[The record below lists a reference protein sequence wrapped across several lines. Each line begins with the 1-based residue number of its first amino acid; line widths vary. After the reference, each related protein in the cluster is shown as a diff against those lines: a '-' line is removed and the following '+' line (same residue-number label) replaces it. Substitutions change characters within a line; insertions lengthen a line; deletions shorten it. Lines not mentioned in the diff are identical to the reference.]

1 MQLAQSGPNPPA
13 RPSLVWFREDLRID
27 DHAALAAAAQAG
39 PVCAV
44 YILEEGAD
52 LGRPLGGALKWWLH
66 HSLTSLLASLAEHGI
81 ELILLRGDPR
91 QLIPTLAK
99 SLGAESVHWNRRYYA
114 WSRPVDA
121 AIKADLTGLG
131 VQVGTHKAYVLTEP
145 WEIKTGSGGNFKV
158 FTPFFR
164 AAQSSCDAWAEH
176 AAPAPKL
183 TGCTSS
189 QINSA
194 ALDDWDLLPIAPDW
208 SGGLSQTW
216 QPGEVG
222 AHKRLQH
229 FIDKALLGYGDGRNI
244 PSKPATS
251 FLSPHLHFGEI
262 SIRRVWNAART
273 AMRANPALQ
282 ADGQVFLSELGWREF
297 STQLIYHYEDFP
309 QESWKEA
316 FRSFPWKNDSSA
328 LRAWQRGQTGYP
340 IVDAG
345 MRQLWKTGWMHN
357 RVRMIVASF
366 LVKHLLQDW
375 RAGEAWFWDT
385 LVDAD
390 VANNAAGW
398 QWVAGCGADAAPY
411 FRIFNPM
418 SQGEKFD
425 PDGHYVR
432 TWVPELA
439 KLPNKYLHRPFE
451 APTEI
456 LRLSGVHLGRTYPL
470 PIVNH
475 EKGRKQ
481 ALDALASLKQTHSGD
496 LV

>member
-1 MQLAQSGPNPPA
+1 MQIAHFGQNPPA
-13 RPSLVWFREDLRID
+13 RPSLVWFREDLRLD
-27 DHAALAAAAQAG
+27 DHPALIAASQSG
-39 PVCAV
+39 PICAI
-44 YILEEGAD
+44 YILEEGTD

-66 HSLTSLLASLAEHGI
+66 HSLTSLKANLAQLGI
-81 ELILLRGDPR
+81 ELILKRGDPR
-91 QLIPTLAK
+91 HLIPDLANK
-99 SLGAESVHWNRRYYA
+99 LNAGSVHWNRRYYA

-121 AIKADLTGLG
+121 AIKAELTGRG
-131 VQVGTHKAYVLTEP
+131 VQVGTYKASVLTEP

-164 AAQSSCDAWAEH
+164 AAQPHCDTWAEQV
-176 AAPAPKL
+176 APAPPL
-183 TGCTSS
+183 TGLSNPEIVS
-189 QINSA
+189 ESLQSWN
-194 ALDDWDLLPIAPDW
+194 LLPKAPDW
-208 SGGLSQTW
+208 SGGLDQTW
-216 QPGEVG
+216 QPGEAG
-222 AHKRLQH
+222 AQRRLNA
-229 FIDKALLGYGDGRNI
+229 FIETSLHNYGEGRNI

-262 SIRRVWNAART
+262 SIRRVWNAARA

-282 ADGQVFLSELGWREF
+282 TDGQVFLSELGWREF
-297 STQLIYHYEDFP
+297 STQLIFHYEDFP
-309 QESWKEA
+309 EESWKEA
-316 FRSFPWKNDSSA
+316 FRAFPWKNDSST

-345 MRQLWKTGWMHN
+345 MRQLWRTGWMHN

-439 KLPNKYLHRPFE
+439 QLPNKYLHRPFE

-456 LRLSGVHLGRTYPL
+456 LRGSGVHLGRTYPL

-475 EKGRKQ
+475 EKARKQ
-481 ALDALASLKQTHSGD
+481 ALDALASLKQNVTGD

>member
-1 MQLAQSGPNPPA
+1 MQPAQSGPNPPA

-27 DHAALAAAAQAG
+27 DHPALAAAAQAG

-222 AHKRLQH
+222 AHKRLKH
-229 FIDKALLGYGDGRNI
+229 FIEKALLGYGEGRNI

-262 SIRRVWNAART
+262 SIRRVWNAARA

-282 ADGQVFLSELGWREF
+282 HDGQVFLSELGWREF

-328 LRAWQRGQTGYP
+328 VRAWQRGQTGYP

>member
-1 MQLAQSGPNPPA
+1 MQTAHSGQVPTA
-13 RPSLVWFREDLRID
+13 HPSLVWFREDLRLD
-27 DHAALAAAAQAG
+27 DHPALAAAAQAG
-39 PVCAV
+39 PVSAV
-44 YILEEGAD
+44 YILEEGD
-52 LGRPLGGALKWWLH
+52 GLGRPLGGALKWWLH
-66 HSLTSLLASLAEHGI
+66 HSLASLKDSLARHGI
-81 ELILLRGDPR
+81 DLILQRGDPR
-91 QLIPTLAK
+91 ELIPALANA
-99 SLGAESVHWNRRYYA
+99 LGAGTVHWNRRYYA
-114 WSRPVDA
+114 WSRPLDM
-121 AIKADLTGLG
+121 AIKADLTAQGI
-131 VQVGTHKAYVLTEP
+131 QVTTHQAAVLTEP

-164 AAQSSCDAWAEH
+164 AAQPHCDAWAEQ
-176 AAPAPKL
+176 AAPAPSLCGYPSKA
-183 TGCTSS
+183 
-189 QINSA
+189 IASA
-194 ALDDWDLLPIAPDW
+194 ALEDWNLLPSTPDW
-208 SGGLSQTW
+208 AGGLRQMW
-216 QPGEVG
+216 QPGEDG
-222 AHKRLQH
+222 AQKRLTQ
-229 FIDKALLGYGDGRNI
+229 FIEKALLGYGEGRNI
-244 PSKPATS
+244 PGKPATS

-262 SIRRVWNAART
+262 SIRRVWNAARA
-273 AMRANPALQ
+273 AMAANPALHG
-282 ADGQVFLSELGWREF
+282 DGQVFLSELGWREF

-309 QESWKEA
+309 EESWKEA
-316 FRSFPWKNDSSA
+316 FRSFPWKSDPST

-451 APTEI
+451 APTEV
-456 LRLSGVHLGRTYPL
+456 LRLSGVYLGRTYPL

-481 ALDALASLKQTHSGD
+481 ALDALASLKQPASGD

>member
-1 MQLAQSGPNPPA
+1 MHPASSGHSPA
-13 RPSLVWFREDLRID
+13 APPSLVWFRDDLRID
-27 DHAALAAAAQAG
+27 DHPALAAAAQSG

-44 YILEEGAD
+44 YILEAGND

-66 HSLTSLLASLAEHGI
+66 HSLISLKADLAQHGI
-81 ELILLRGDPR
+81 RLILQRGDPR
-91 QLIPTLAK
+91 HLIPTLTK
-99 SLGAESVHWNRRYYA
+99 ELGAKSVHWNRRYYA

-121 AIKADLTGLG
+121 AIKAELTDMG
-131 VQVGTHKAYVLTEP
+131 VDVGSYKAQVLTEP
-145 WEIKTGSGGNFKV
+145 WEVKTGAGGTFKV

-164 AAQSSCDAWAEH
+164 SAQPLCDTWAEL
-176 AAPAPKL
+176 AAPAPAL
-183 TGCTSS
+183 TGHNAPTIQSD
-189 QINSA
+189 
-194 ALDDWDLLPIAPDW
+194 ALDDWTLLPKAPDW
-208 SGGLSQTW
+208 SGGLVETW
-216 QPGEVG
+216 EPGEAG
-222 AHKRLQH
+222 AQKRLTN
-229 FIDKALLGYGDGRNI
+229 FIDSSLLGYGEGRNI

-262 SIRRVWNAART
+262 SIRRVWNAARA

-282 ADGQVFLSELGWREF
+282 QDGQVFLSELGWREF

-316 FRSFPWKNDSSA
+316 FRSFPWKNDPSA
-328 LRAWQRGQTGYP
+328 LRAWQHGQTGYP

-366 LVKHLLQDW
+366 LVKHLLEDW
-375 RAGEAWFWDT
+375 RLGEAWFWET

-425 PDGHYVR
+425 PDGDYVR
-432 TWVPELA
+432 AWVPELA
-439 KLPNKYLHRPFE
+439 KLPNKFLHRPFE
-451 APTEI
+451 CPTET
-456 LRLSGVHLGRTYPL
+456 LRLASVHLGRTYPL

-475 EKGRKQ
+475 EKGRKR
-481 ALDALASLKQTHSGD
+481 ALDALASLKQNTSGD

>member
-1 MQLAQSGPNPPA
+1 MQSALSGPSHAA

-27 DHAALAAAAQAG
+27 DHPALAAAAQSG

-44 YILEEGAD
+44 YILETGEH

-66 HSLTSLLASLAEHGI
+66 HSLKSLQANLARNGI
-81 ELILLRGDPR
+81 GLILQKGDSR
-91 QLIPTLAK
+91 QLIPALAR
-99 SLGAESVHWNRRYYA
+99 SLGTRSVHWNRRYYA

-121 AIKADLTGLG
+121 LIKAELTALG
-131 VQVGTHKAYVLTEP
+131 IDVGSHKAQVLSEP
-145 WEIKTGSGGNFKV
+145 WEVKTGAGGNFKV

-164 AAQSSCDAWAEH
+164 AAKPLCDAWAEL
-176 AAPAPKL
+176 ASPAPTL
-183 TGCTSS
+183 IGHTDPNICTDP
-189 QINSA
+189 
-194 ALDDWDLLPIAPDW
+194 LDDWALLPKAPDW
-208 SGGLSQTW
+208 STGLAETW
-216 QPGEVG
+216 EPGEEG
-222 AHKRLQH
+222 ANKRLNT
-229 FIDKALLGYGDGRNI
+229 FIDKVISGYGEARNV

-251 FLSPHLHFGEI
+251 YLSPHLHFGEL
-262 SIRRVWNAART
+262 SIRRVWNGVRAA
-273 AMRANPALQ
+273 MQANPALQ
-282 ADGQVFLSELGWREF
+282 RDGQVFLSELGWREF

-309 QESWKEA
+309 HESWKEP
-316 FRSFPWKNDSSA
+316 FRRFPWRNDPSA

-366 LVKHLLQDW
+366 LVKHLLEDW

-390 VANNAAGW
+390 IANNAAGW

-425 PDGHYVR
+425 PDGLYVR
-432 TWVPELA
+432 AWVPELA
-439 KLPNKYLHRPFE
+439 KLPNKYLHRPFDC
-451 APTEI
+451 PTET
-456 LRLSGVHLGRTYPL
+456 LHMAGVHLGRTYPL

-475 EKGRKQ
+475 EKGRKR
-481 ALDALASLKQTHSGD
+481 ALDALAGLKQTSFGD
-496 LV
+496 LG

>member
-1 MQLAQSGPNPPA
+1 MQPASSGHSPAA

-27 DHAALAAAAQAG
+27 DHPALAAAAQAG

-44 YILEEGAD
+44 YILESGED

-66 HSLTSLLASLAEHGI
+66 HSLMRLKADLADHGI
-81 ELILLRGDPR
+81 SLILQQGDPR
-91 QLIPTLAK
+91 KLIPALAK
-99 SLGAESVHWNRRYYA
+99 ELGANSVHWNRRYYS
-114 WSRPVDA
+114 WSRPVDV
-121 AIKADLTGLG
+121 AIKAELTNSGLE
-131 VQVGTHKAYVLTEP
+131 VGSHKAQVLTEP
-145 WEIKTGSGGNFKV
+145 WEVKTGAGGAFKV

-164 AAQSSCDAWAEH
+164 AAQPMCDAWAEH
-176 AAPAPKL
+176 AAPAPPLKGHNTFNVHSDTL
-183 TGCTSS
+183 E
-189 QINSA
+189 
-194 ALDDWDLLPIAPDW
+194 DWALLPQAPDW
-208 SGGLSQTW
+208 SGGLSETW
-216 QPGEVG
+216 EPGEAG
-222 AHKRLQH
+222 AQKRLAH
-229 FIDKALLGYGDGRNI
+229 FIDKALLGYGEGRNI

-251 FLSPHLHFGEI
+251 LLSPHLHFGEI
-262 SIRRVWNAART
+262 SIRRVWNAARE
-273 AMRANPALQ
+273 AMRANPTLQ
-282 ADGQVFLSELGWREF
+282 HDGQVFLSELGWREF

-316 FRSFPWKNDSSA
+316 FRSFPWKNDPSVQ
-328 LRAWQRGQTGYP
+328 RAWQRGQTGYP

-366 LVKHLLQDW
+366 LVKHLLEDW
-375 RAGEAWFWDT
+375 RVGEAWFWDT

-425 PDGHYVR
+425 PDGHFVR
-432 TWVPELA
+432 AWVPELA
-439 KLPNKYLHRPFE
+439 KLPNKFLHRPFE
-451 APTEI
+451 CPTET
-456 LRLSGVHLGRTYPL
+456 LRMAGVHLGRTYPL

-475 EKGRKQ
+475 EKGRKR
-481 ALDALASLKQTHSGD
+481 ALDALASLKQSTTGD

>member
-1 MQLAQSGPNPPA
+1 MQPALSGPSPA
-13 RPSLVWFREDLRID
+13 VRPSLVWFREDLRID
-27 DHAALAAAAQAG
+27 DHPALAAAAQSG

-44 YILEEGAD
+44 YILEAGEH
-52 LGRPLGGALKWWLH
+52 LGRPFGGALKWWLH
-66 HSLTSLLASLAEHGI
+66 HSLQSLQADLAQHGI
-81 ELILLRGDPR
+81 GLILQQGDPR
-91 QLIPTLAK
+91 QLIPALAK
-99 SLGAESVHWNRRYYA
+99 SLGAHSVHWNRRYYA

-121 AIKADLTGLG
+121 AIKADLAGLG

-145 WEIKTGSGGNFKV
+145 WEVKTGAGGAFKV

-164 AAQSSCDAWAEH
+164 AAQPLCDAWAEL
-176 AAPAPKL
+176 AAPVPTL
-183 TGCTSS
+183 TGYSNLDAQS
-189 QINSA
+189 D
-194 ALDDWDLLPIAPDW
+194 ALEDWALLPTTPDW
-208 SGGLSQTW
+208 SGGLGDTW
-216 QPGEVG
+216 QPGEAG
-222 AHKRLQH
+222 AHKRLET
-229 FIDKALLGYGDGRNI
+229 FLDKALLGYGAGRNI

-251 FLSPHLHFGEI
+251 LLSPHLHFGEI
-262 SIRRVWNAART
+262 SIRRVWNAARA
-273 AMRANPALQ
+273 AMRANSALHQ
-282 ADGQVFLSELGWREF
+282 DGQVFLSELGWREF
-297 STQLIYHYEDFP
+297 STQLIYYYENFP

-316 FRSFPWKNDSSA
+316 FRSFPWKNDPSS

-375 RAGEAWFWDT
+375 RIGEAWFWDT

-398 QWVAGCGADAAPY
+398 QWVAGSGADAAPY

-439 KLPNKYLHRPFE
+439 KLPNTYLHRPFDCPSE
-451 APTEI
+451 TLHLA
-456 LRLSGVHLGRTYPL
+456 GVHLGRTYPL
-470 PIVNH
+470 PIINH
-475 EKGRKQ
+475 EKARQ
-481 ALDALASLKQTHSGD
+481 RALDALASLKPPSSGD

>member
-1 MQLAQSGPNPPA
+1 MQPAHPGPQTPN
-13 RPSLVWFREDLRID
+13 RPSLVWFREDLRLD
-27 DHAALAAAAQAG
+27 DHPALAAAAQSG
-39 PVCAV
+39 PICAV
-44 YILEEGAD
+44 YILEEGED
-52 LGRPLGGALKWWLH
+52 LSRPLGGALKWWLH
-66 HSLTSLLASLAEHGI
+66 HSLDRLQESLAEHGI
-81 ELILLRGDPR
+81 GLILKRGDPR
-91 QLIPTLAK
+91 HIIPELVQH
-99 SLGAESVHWNRRYYA
+99 LDIGAVHWNRRYYA

-121 AIKADLTGLG
+121 AIKEELRGRG
-131 VQVGTHKAYVLTEP
+131 VSVGTYKASVLTEP
-145 WEIKTGSGGNFKV
+145 WEVKTGSGSNFKV

-164 AAQSSCDAWAEH
+164 AAQAACDAWAEQ
-176 AAPAPKL
+176 ACPAPHL
-183 TGCTSS
+183 VGH
-189 QINSA
+189 QVP
-194 ALDDWDLLPIAPDW
+194 ALASDSLAEWALLPTKPDW
-208 SGGLSQTW
+208 AGGLRQMW
-216 QPGEVG
+216 QPGEAG
-222 AHKRLQH
+222 AHKRLTQ
-229 FIDKALLGYGDGRNI
+229 FIEKALLGYGEGRNI
-244 PSKPATS
+244 PAKPATS

-262 SIRRVWNAART
+262 SIRRVWNAARA

-282 ADGQVFLSELGWREF
+282 TDGQVFLSELGWREF

-309 QESWKEA
+309 EESWKEA
-316 FRSFPWKNDSSA
+316 FRSFPWKHDPST

-451 APTEI
+451 APTEV
-456 LRLSGVHLGRTYPL
+456 LRLSGVQLGRSYPL

-481 ALDALASLKQTHSGD
+481 ALDALASLKQPVTGD
-496 LV
+496 LI

>member
-1 MQLAQSGPNPPA
+1 MHPASSGHSPA
-13 RPSLVWFREDLRID
+13 APPSLVWFRDDLRID
-27 DHAALAAAAQAG
+27 DHPALAAAAQSG

-44 YILEEGAD
+44 YILEAGKD

-66 HSLTSLLASLAEHGI
+66 HSLSSLKADLAQYGI
-81 ELILLRGDPR
+81 RLILQRGDPR
-91 QLIPTLAK
+91 HLIPTLAGE
-99 SLGAESVHWNRRYYA
+99 LGAKSVHWNRRYYA

-121 AIKADLTGLG
+121 AIKADLTDMG
-131 VQVGTHKAYVLTEP
+131 VDVGSHKAQVLTEP
-145 WEIKTGSGGNFKV
+145 WEAKTGAGGTFKV

-164 AAQSSCDAWAEH
+164 AAQPLCDTWAEL
-176 AAPAPKL
+176 AAPAPAL
-183 TGCTSS
+183 TGHNAPTIQSD
-189 QINSA
+189 
-194 ALDDWDLLPIAPDW
+194 ALNDWALLPKAPDW
-208 SGGLSQTW
+208 SGGLVETW
-216 QPGEVG
+216 EPGEAG
-222 AHKRLQH
+222 AQKRLTN
-229 FIDKALLGYGDGRNI
+229 FIDRALLGYGEGRNI

-262 SIRRVWNAART
+262 SIRRVWNAARA
-273 AMRANPALQ
+273 AMRANSALQ
-282 ADGQVFLSELGWREF
+282 KDGQVFLSELGWREF
-297 STQLIYHYEDFP
+297 STQLIYHFEDFP

-316 FRSFPWKNDSSA
+316 FRSFPWKNDPSA
-328 LRAWQRGQTGYP
+328 LRAWQHGQTGYP

-366 LVKHLLQDW
+366 LVKHLLEDW
-375 RAGEAWFWDT
+375 RLGEAWFWDT

-425 PDGHYVR
+425 PDGDYVR
-432 TWVPELA
+432 AWVPELA
-439 KLPNKYLHRPFE
+439 KLPNKFLHRPFE
-451 APTEI
+451 CPTET
-456 LRLSGVHLGRTYPL
+456 LLMAGVHLGRTYPL

-475 EKGRKQ
+475 EKGRKR
-481 ALDALASLKQTHSGD
+481 ALDALASLKQNTSGD